1 MSKFNYTK
9 IVSDELLNQL
19 MDLAN
24 RLDQAQWELGDLV
37 IETAVQAKLSDSG
50 YTYEDVCKAFG
61 VVLGIRAK
69 DFRIIADVATVFPK
83 EEREKHPTLTWG
95 HFFRAMGPKWEE
107 SLAWMENGIDDLGR
121 PASVDAFLA
130 SGFGTI
136 EKPEHPAEIAKA
148 NERKRTIRALE
159 GISDSVKSGKI
170 ELAPEKSEK
179 VGILVKAVV
188 KLLSEDI

>member
-1 MSKFNYTK
+1 VSKFNYTK

-19 MDLAN
+19 MDLTG
-24 RLDQAQWELGDLV
+24 RMDQAQWDLGDLV
-37 IETAVQAKLSDSG
+37 NDVAAQANLSDSG
-50 YTYEDVCKAFG
+50 YTHDDVCKAFG

-69 DFRIIADVATVFPK
+69 DIRVIADVATVFPL
-83 EEREKHPTLTWG
+83 EEREKHSVLTWG

-148 NERKRTIRALE
+148 NERKRTIKALE

-170 ELAPEKSEK
+170 ELDPAKSEK
-179 VGILVKAVV
+179 VGVLVKAVV
-188 KLLSEDI
+188 KLLSEEA